1 MKRLL
6 VRILA
11 GIGALALLLAAA
23 LVAVVYYSERPPLP
37 DALILE
43 LDLAGEYVE
52 AAPDDTLARAL
63 LRKTGRL
70 RDIVDG
76 LDRAAS
82 DDRVRA
88 LVTRIGGSNLGLAK
102 IQEIRDAVTRFRATG
117 KPAIAW
123 AESYGEF
130 GPGTLGYYLATAFDK
145 VYLLPTGEVGATGLT
160 FVTRFLRGALD
171 KLEIK
176 PRLDHRREY
185 KNAMNVFTERAYTPA
200 HREAVEAVMHSQFDQ
215 IVAGIAAARG
225 IDEETVRELF
235 DRGPYYG
242 QEAVQAGL
250 VDALRYRDEVYAEIR
265 DRHEGAEL
273 LYLERYLQRAGRPHR
288 KGQTI
293 ALIYGVGAIARGE
306 SRMQGLGGG
315 LVMGSDTVSGAFRA
329 AIEDDDV
336 AAILFRVDSPGGSA
350 VASDVIWRETQ
361 RAREAGKP
369 VIVSMSDV
377 AGSGGYWVA
386 MGADRIVAQ
395 PGTITG
401 SIGVLAGK
409 LVTRDFWGKLG
420 ITYDKTQTS
429 RHGTM
434 YSSVYD
440 YTPEEWERLQAA
452 LDHIYETFKAR
463 VAAGRHLS
471 PERVEEIARG
481 RIWTGAQALEL
492 GLVDALG
499 GMDEALKLARR
510 EAGMEADAAIRL
522 KVFPRPR
529 PPLEDLLG
537 EGRKNSE
544 DYALVEALQATAAEL
559 APVLDLARRLGI
571 TAGPEDPVLRMP
583 WVPVP
588 STSSHA
594 SETRP

>member
-130 GPGTLGYYLATAFDK
+130 GPGTLGYYLATAFDE

-200 HREAVEAVMHSQFDQ
+200 HREAVEAVMRSQFDQ

-225 IDEETVRELF
+225 IDEETVREIF

-242 QEAVQAGL
+242 EEAVQAGL

-510 EAGMEADAAIRL
+510 EAGMEADAAVRL